1 MNWNIFWGLY
11 TLAFA
16 IGILLVWYFL
26 SYKKK
31 KVEVKCTE
39 KTSGK
44 IIRYSRVLY
53 NNISLPV
60 VEYSVDNISYEVVGP
75 KFKGTVIKTISN
87 PFNNAESEIES
98 NLTTRDKLPEI
109 LKLNI
114 KRNSIASI
122 TKSPLFDLYP
132 IGSEVEVYYNPN
144 KPKMSYV
151 QRFVKPIWILNA
163 SLFIGIVLL
172 ALSLYFMF
180 GPTTIPM

>member
-16 IGILLVWYFL
+16 AATLLVWYFF
-26 SYKKK
+26 SYKKR

-39 KTSGK
+39 KTIGK
-44 IIRYSRVLY
+44 VIRYSRGLY
-53 NNISLPV
+53 NDIHLPV
-60 VEYSVDNISYEVVGP
+60 VEYSVDNISYKVVGP
-75 KFKGTVIKTISN
+75 KFKGTIKKTISN

-98 NLTTRDKLPEI
+98 NLTTRDNLPET

-114 KRNSIASI
+114 KKNTIVSI
-122 TKSPLFDLYP
+122 TKSPLFKLYP

-151 QRFVKPIWILNA
+151 QRFIKPIWILNA
-163 SLFIGIVLL
+163 SLFIGIILL
-172 ALSLYFMF
+172 VLSLYFLF
-180 GPTTIPM
+180 GPTITLM